1 MSTNST
7 SNKMRVVHR
16 YLGFFLGGIMA
27 VYAISGVTLIFRDSD
42 VLKKTYSFEKIIDK
56 NIASKDLGKA
66 LDIRRLKVIKE
77 ENGIMTFKEG
87 TYNATT
93 GEAKYELV
101 KFPFVIQKL
110 QHLHKAK
117 SSDPLY
123 YLNIFFGLALL
134 FFVVS
139 SFFMFMPS
147 TSIFKKGMYF
157 TAAGILLTLLLL
169 FFG

>member
-1 MSTNST
+1 
-7 SNKMRVVHR
+7 MRVIHR

-27 VYAISGVTLIFRDSD
+27 VYAISGITLIYRDSD
-42 VLKKTYSFEKIIDK
+42 VLKKTYTYDLVVDK
-56 NIASKDLGKA
+56 NIKANALGKV
-66 LDIRRLKVIKE
+66 LDIRRLKVTKE
-77 ENGIMTFKEG
+77 ENNIMTFKEG
-87 TYNATT
+87 YYNAST

-101 KFPFVIQKL
+101 KSPYVIRKL

-117 SSDPLY
+117 NTDPLY

-147 TSIFKKGMYF
+147 SSIFKKGMYF
-157 TAAGILLTLLLL
+157 TVGGIILTLIML